1 MNVVVAALSAPAHL
15 NGVSRHAIGLVH
27 ALLSTRAVTNVH
39 FLAGEWQKQMFQ
51 PELEGADA
59 RFHAHWIPLRDA
71 NFSRLFWYFHEL
83 PLIAAQLEADIV
95 HLTYPSPIATHAFQC
110 PVVLSLHDLYPFDIP
125 ENFGFFKSALARQI
139 IRQCIR
145 SVDAIAC
152 VSASTQAQLEQWFP
166 AAVGKA
172 TIVPNVV
179 DLNPAK
185 GIACRIG
192 TLKAQSFILCVAQ
205 HRPNKN
211 VPLAIRIFD
220 RLIRDETLPSNTRLF
235 VVGIPGPDTKKI
247 QSQILDLG
255 LTDRV
260 HLSSG
265 LPDAELKWCYRNC
278 AVLLAPSKT
287 EGFGLPVAEGM
298 IAGCRIVCS
307 EIPAFR
313 EIGENH
319 CRFVAWG
326 GDLVGSYARAIRE
339 SLALPQ
345 PRVHELLPLSSVSV
359 GRQYLDLY
367 ESLRCAPISE
377 FDKLRQHERVL
388 KGANP
393 LGSRST

>member
-51 PELEGADA
+51 PAFEGMDA

-71 NFSRLFWYFHEL
+71 NVSRLFWYFHEL
-83 PLIAAQLEADIV
+83 PSIAAQLEADVV
-95 HLTYPSPIATHAFQC
+95 HLTYPVPIAAHAFHC
-110 PVVLSLHDLYPFDIP
+110 PAVLSLHDLYPFDIP
-125 ENFGFFKSALARQI
+125 ENFGLFKSAFARRT

-145 SVDAIAC
+145 RVDAIAC
-152 VSASTQAQLEQWFP
+152 VSASTRAQLERWFP
-166 AAVGKA
+166 AVVGKA

-179 DLNPAK
+179 DLNPTK
-185 GIACRIG
+185 ERECRFEM
-192 TLKAQSFILCVAQ
+192 LMARSFILCVAQ
-205 HRPNKN
+205 HRTNKN

-220 RLIRDETLPSNTRLF
+220 RLVRNEILPFNARLL

-247 QSQILDLG
+247 KTQILDLQ

-260 HLSSG
+260 LLSSG
-265 LPDAELKWCYRNC
+265 LSDEELQWCYQNC

-298 IAGCRIVCS
+298 LAGCRIVCS
-307 EIPAFR
+307 DIPAFR
-313 EIGENH
+313 EIGGDD
-319 CRFVAWG
+319 CRFVAWE
-326 GDLVGSYARAIRE
+326 GDLVDPYAGAIRE
-339 SLALPQ
+339 VLALPR
-345 PRVHELLPLSSVSV
+345 PSVHELPALWSVSV
-359 GRQYLDLY
+359 GRQYLDVY
-367 ESLRCAPISE
+367 ESLLCAPISGS
-377 FDKLRQHERVL
+377 DKLRQPGSALENV
-388 KGANP
+388 GP